1 MMNNSAYYKNKLLI
15 IISSPSGT
23 GKTSIC
29 KKIINRDKR
38 IKLSVSHTTR
48 SPRDNEMNGVDYF
61 FVSGDEFDSKILDQ
75 SFLEYAR
82 VFGNFY
88 GTSKNNV
95 KNLLSK
101 DFDVLF
107 DIDWQGA
114 AQILKSNLAKIVT
127 IFLVPPS
134 KKVVLERLEE
144 RSNET
149 GDNYKAVQKRMSE
162 YENEMSHANEYDHI
176 VVNDNI
182 EECADKVLNI
192 IENERILDN

>member
-15 IISSPSGT
+15 IISAPSGT

-29 KKIINRDKR
+29 KKIINRDKS

-61 FVSGDEFDSKILDQ
+61 FVSSDEFNSKILDQ

-88 GTSKNNV
+88 GTSKKNV
-95 KNLLSK
+95 RDLLSK

-134 KKVVLERLEE
+134 KEVVLERLEE

>member
-1 MMNNSAYYKNKLLI
+1 MNNSADYKNNLLI

-48 SPRDNEMNGVDYF
+48 SPRDNETNGVDYF
-61 FVSGDEFDSKILDQ
+61 FVSSDEFNREILDQ
-75 SFLEYAR
+75 NFLEYAR

-88 GTSKNNV
+88 GTSKKNV
-95 KNLLSK
+95 RDLLSK

-134 KKVVLERLEE
+134 KEVVLERLEE
-144 RSNET
+144 RSKET
-149 GDNYKAVQKRMSE
+149 GDNYEAVHKRMSE
-162 YENEMSHANEYDHI
+162 YENEMSHANEYNHI
-176 VVNDNI
+176 IVNDNI
-182 EECADKVLNI
+182 EECAEKVINI

>member
-1 MMNNSAYYKNKLLI
+1 MNNSADYKNKLLI

-61 FVSGDEFDSKILDQ
+61 FVSSDEFNSKILDQ

-88 GTSKNNV
+88 GTSEKNV
-95 KNLLSK
+95 RDSLSK

-134 KKVVLERLEE
+134 KEVVLERLEE
-144 RSNET
+144 RSKET
-149 GDNYKAVQKRMSE
+149 GDNYEAVQKRMSE
-162 YENEMSHANEYDHI
+162 YENEMSHANEYNHI
-176 VVNDNI
+176 IVNDNI
-182 EECADKVLNI
+182 EDCAEKVINI

>member
-1 MMNNSAYYKNKLLI
+1 MNNSADYKNNLLI

-61 FVSGDEFDSKILDQ
+61 FVSSDEFNSKILDQ

-88 GTSKNNV
+88 GTSKKNV
-95 KNLLSK
+95 RDLLSK

-134 KKVVLERLEE
+134 KEVVLERLEE
-144 RSNET
+144 RSKET
-149 GDNYKAVQKRMSE
+149 GDNYEAVQKRMSE
-162 YENEMSHANEYDHI
+162 YENEMSHANEYNHI
-176 VVNDNI
+176 IVNDNI
-182 EECADKVLNI
+182 EECAEKVINI
-192 IENERILDN
+192 IENERILEN

>member
-1 MMNNSAYYKNKLLI
+1 MNNSTEYKNKLLI

-29 KKIINRDKR
+29 KKITSQDKR

-48 SPRDNEMNGVDYF
+48 SPRDNEINGVDYF
-61 FVSGDEFDSKILDQ
+61 FESGDNFKNSITDQ
-75 SFLEYAR
+75 SFLEYAK
-82 VFGNFY
+82 VFGNYY
-88 GTSKNNV
+88 GTSKKTV
-95 KNLLSK
+95 KDLLSK

-134 KKVVLERLEE
+134 KEVVLKRLRE
-144 RSNET
+144 RSKET
-149 GDNYKAVQKRMSE
+149 GDNQEAIQKRMLE
-162 YENEMSHANEYDHI
+162 YENEMSHSNEYDH
-176 VVNDNI
+176 VVINENI
-182 EECADKVLNI
+182 EECTKKVIDI
-192 IENERILDN
+192 INNERRSAN

>member
-1 MMNNSAYYKNKLLI
+1 MNNSAYYKKKLLI

-61 FVSGDEFDSKILDQ
+61 FVSNDEFDSKILDQ
-75 SFLEYAR
+75 SFLEYAK

-95 KNLLSK
+95 EDLLSK

-134 KKVVLERLEE
+134 KEAVLERLEE
-144 RSNET
+144 RSKET

-162 YENEMSHANEYDHI
+162 YENEMSHANEYNHI

-182 EECADKVLNI
+182 EECAEKVLNI

>member
-1 MMNNSAYYKNKLLI
+1 MNNSAYYKKKLLI

-61 FVSGDEFDSKILDQ
+61 FVSNDEFDSKILDQ
-75 SFLEYAR
+75 SFLEYAK

-95 KNLLSK
+95 EDLLSK

-114 AQILKSNLAKIVT
+114 AQILKSNLAKVVT

-134 KKVVLERLEE
+134 KEAVLERLEE
-144 RSNET
+144 RSKET

-162 YENEMSHANEYDHI
+162 YENEMSHANEYNHI

-182 EECADKVLNI
+182 EECAEKVLNI

>member
-1 MMNNSAYYKNKLLI
+1 MNNSAYYKNKLLI

-23 GKTSIC
+23 GKTTIC
-29 KKIINRDKR
+29 KKIINRDER

-61 FVSGDEFDSKILDQ
+61 FVSSDEFDSKILDQ

-88 GTSKNNV
+88 GTSKKNV
-95 KNLLSK
+95 RDLLSK

-134 KKVVLERLEE
+134 KEVVLERLEE
-144 RSNET
+144 RSKET
-149 GDNYKAVQKRMSE
+149 GDNYEAVQKRMSE
-162 YENEMSHANEYDHI
+162 YENEMSHANEYNHI
-176 VVNDNI
+176 IVNDNI
-182 EECADKVLNI
+182 EECAEKVINI

>member
-1 MMNNSAYYKNKLLI
+1 MNNSTDYKNKLLI

-29 KKIINRDKR
+29 KKIINRDKS

-61 FVSGDEFDSKILDQ
+61 FVSSDEFNSKILDQ

-88 GTSKNNV
+88 GTSKKNV
-95 KNLLSK
+95 RDLLSK

-134 KKVVLERLEE
+134 KEVVLERLEE
-144 RSNET
+144 RSKET
-149 GDNYKAVQKRMSE
+149 GDNYEAVQKRMSE
-162 YENEMSHANEYDHI
+162 YENEMSHANEYNHI
-176 VVNDNI
+176 IVNDNI
-182 EECADKVLNI
+182 EECAEKVINI

>member
-23 GKTSIC
+23 GKTTIC

-61 FVSGDEFDSKILDQ
+61 FVSSDEFNSKILDQ

-88 GTSKNNV
+88 GTSKKNV
-95 KNLLSK
+95 RDLLSK

-134 KKVVLERLEE
+134 KEVVLERLEE
-144 RSNET
+144 RSKET
-149 GDNYKAVQKRMSE
+149 GDNYEAVQKRMSE
-162 YENEMSHANEYDHI
+162 YENEMSHANEYNHI
-176 VVNDNI
+176 IVNDNI
-182 EECADKVLNI
+182 EECAEKVINI

>member
-1 MMNNSAYYKNKLLI
+1 MNSLTEYKDNLLI
-15 IISSPSGT
+15 IISSPSGA

-48 SPRDNEMNGVDYF
+48 SPRDNEVNGVDYF
-61 FVSGDEFDSKILDQ
+61 FISSDEFNSKILDQ
-75 SFLEYAR
+75 SFLEYAS
-82 VFGNFY
+82 VFGNYY
-88 GTSKNNV
+88 GSSKKNV
-95 KNLLSK
+95 KDLLSR

-114 AQILKSNLAKIVT
+114 AQILNSNLAKIVT

-134 KKVVLERLEE
+134 KEVVLERLVE
-144 RSNET
+144 RSKET
-149 GDNYKAVQKRMSE
+149 GDNSESVQKRMSE
-162 YENEMSHANEYDHI
+162 YENEMSHSNEYNHI

-182 EECADKVLNI
+182 EECIKKVCDI
-192 IENERILDN
+192 IKNERRSYN

>member
-1 MMNNSAYYKNKLLI
+1 MNNSADYKNNLLI

-61 FVSGDEFDSKILDQ
+61 FVSSDEFNREILDQ
-75 SFLEYAR
+75 NFLEYAR

-88 GTSKNNV
+88 GTSKKNV
-95 KNLLSK
+95 RDLLSK

-134 KKVVLERLEE
+134 KEVVLERLEE
-144 RSNET
+144 RSKET
-149 GDNYKAVQKRMSE
+149 GDNYEAVHKRMSE
-162 YENEMSHANEYDHI
+162 YENEMSHANEYNHI
-176 VVNDNI
+176 IVNDNI
-182 EECADKVLNI
+182 EECAEKVINI

>member
-1 MMNNSAYYKNKLLI
+1 MNRSSEYKNKLLI

-29 KKIINRDKR
+29 KKIISQDKK

-48 SPRDNEMNGVDYF
+48 SPRDNEINGVDYF
-61 FVSGDEFDSKILDQ
+61 FVSKDEFNNKITDQ
-75 SFLEYAR
+75 SFLEYAN
-82 VFGNFY
+82 VFGNYY
-88 GTSKNNV
+88 GTSKENV
-95 KNLLSK
+95 KDLLSK

-114 AQILKSNLAKIVT
+114 AQVLNSNLAKIVT

-134 KKVVLERLEE
+134 KEAVLERLKE
-144 RSNET
+144 RSKET

-162 YENEMSHANEYDHI
+162 YENEMSHSNEYNFI
-176 VVNDNI
+176 VVNDNF
-182 EECADKVLNI
+182 EECTKEVINI
-192 IENERILDN
+192 IKHERDSKN